1 MDDSKS
7 ERAKSPDIPVFAQA
21 GANGH
26 ALATHAA
33 IAGTFGRAKLDG
45 DGGVAL
51 VGDSGSAIGGDYA
64 ILTGSGPEVTLIC
77 GDRGITFAA
86 DTSRELTVGEEGIVV
101 AMKPAERVT
110 TGRNA
115 IVVLMEQ
122 SDFGPMVAVGEGSLV
137 IVRVSRD
144 QVGLG
149 QAEICIARPGQAG
162 LIENIPCVFWGSKF
176 VDSRTDPATFKDYQR
191 RLEQNDEHWVLG
203 SLEHMQ
209 SVDSGEIDDD
219 VSNVSASQ
227 PEPSPLAERIDPL
240 TCERKIILCNR
251 ETSDAYV
258 LTDRLVAKEWDA
270 DPRSLN
276 GIFGLLWGIG
286 DPRAAVLGYGEQ
298 WALVEVDSFIPT
310 APVDHCGHPGA
321 VKFEEGLLVHVGTR
335 GEILGKLIELGVEPD
350 RLIGQVHRVGD
361 GGHVEAGPFGAA
373 FAGARGWAMAGQSGT
388 AVAGESGF
396 AEASAYGCARVG
408 FRGIA
413 VTDADGSSFAR
424 VGGVAVSR
432 GKRLGYAGV
441 AGRGLAVGDGRFK
454 RVVAGSRGAAVS
466 TAHGSRMTILSGA
479 VAIGWGD
486 ISARSDCVAVS
497 LDGTVEGSYGTL
509 IVACHYDA
517 QGTRRYVSGMVG
529 VDGIMPD
536 TRYCVRDGA
545 LHPFVE

>member
-1 MDDSKS
+1 
-7 ERAKSPDIPVFAQA
+7 
-21 GANGH
+21 
-26 ALATHAA
+26 
-33 IAGTFGRAKLDG
+33 
-45 DGGVAL
+45 
-51 VGDSGSAIGGDYA
+51 VG
-64 ILTGSGPEVTLIC
+64 
-77 GDRGITFAA
+77 
-86 DTSRELTVGEEGIVV
+86 
-101 AMKPAERVT
+101 
-110 TGRNA
+110 
-115 IVVLMEQ
+115 
-122 SDFGPMVAVGEGSLV
+122 
-137 IVRVSRD
+137 
-144 QVGLG
+144 
-149 QAEICIARPGQAG
+149 
-162 LIENIPCVFWGSKF
+162 
-176 VDSRTDPATFKDYQR
+176 
-191 RLEQNDEHWVLG
+191 
-203 SLEHMQ
+203 
-209 SVDSGEIDDD
+209 
-219 VSNVSASQ
+219 
-227 PEPSPLAERIDPL
+227 ERIDPI
-240 TCERKIILCNR
+240 TCERKIILCSSSPSQASF
-251 ETSDAYV
+251 TADGLV
-258 LTDRLVAKEWDA
+258 VAKEWDA
-270 DPRSLN
+270 DPTSLD

-286 DPRAAVLGYGEQ
+286 DPAAAGLGYGWN
-298 WALVEVDSFIPT
+298 WALVEVESYVAT
-310 APVDHCGHPGA
+310 APPDRRGYPGA
-321 VKFEEGLLVHVGTR
+321 VKFEEGILLDDGAYLR
-335 GEILGKLIELGVEPD
+335 MLEKLIELGVDPE
-350 RLIGQVHRVGD
+350 RLIGQINRTGD
-361 GGHVEAGPFGAA
+361 GSHVEAGDFGAA

-413 VTDADGSSFAR
+413 ITDADGSSFAR